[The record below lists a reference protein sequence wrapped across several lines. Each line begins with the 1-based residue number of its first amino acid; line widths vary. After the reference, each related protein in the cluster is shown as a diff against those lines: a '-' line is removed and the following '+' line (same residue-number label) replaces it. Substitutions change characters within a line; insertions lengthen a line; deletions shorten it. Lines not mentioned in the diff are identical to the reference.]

1 MAKITI
7 SITKDNGETLKVEKT
22 VVESSAL
29 ESFDAI
35 EQFTLQIRREMFP
48 TLQKQLL
55 AESQAAYKK
64 KLLKE

>member
-7 SITKDNGETLKVEKT
+7 TITKDNGETMKVEKT
-22 VVESSAL
+22 VVESSGL
-29 ESFDAI
+29 DSFNAI

-55 AESQAAYKK
+55 NEAQEAYCKK
-64 KLLKE
+64 KA

>member
-55 AESQAAYKK
+55 AESQGAYKK
-64 KLLKE
+64 KTS

>member
-7 SITKDNGETLKVEKT
+7 SITQDNGETLKVEKT

-55 AESQAAYKK
+55 DESQGGYKK
-64 KLLKE
+64 KTS

>member
-7 SITKDNGETLKVEKT
+7 SITQDNGETLKVEKT

-55 AESQAAYKK
+55 AESQGAY
-64 KLLKE
+64 

>member
-55 AESQAAYKK
+55 AESQGGYKK
-64 KLLKE
+64 KTS

>member
-7 SITKDNGETLKVEKT
+7 TITKDNGETMKVEKT
-22 VVESSAL
+22 VVESASL
-29 ESFDAI
+29 DSFDAI

-55 AESQAAYKK
+55 NDAQEAFIKK
-64 KLLKE
+64 KA